1 MDYREL
7 VRSWWHD
14 GDRQHLLVK
23 TIASHSALAAMRAV
37 VCSGGAIGLAVTI
50 AVALSAETSDR
61 PAGHTIAL
69 LCVAVSA
76 WWTVRWLF
84 PPWPDKVESAVAIAV
99 TDLFLGV
106 LCLVS
111 DSYLAKGAA
120 VYLLVV
126 AGIYCVFLHS
136 AKVLAAHAA
145 WSMACVIAAA
155 IPHLAPGTMPMAVAA
170 IVVAVIVN
178 AVLLPGMQF
187 NYWLL
192 WTDLLSDGLTKLW
205 SRRGLEFHAA
215 AVIDRSGPE
224 PVYAIMIDL
233 DRFKDVNDRWGHVV
247 GDEVLRSTADCLRL
261 AAPPDAVIARIGGEE
276 FAVFGRLPGTDA
288 HTIAERMRRTI
299 ADSTVPVAV
308 TASIGAAVFAIAAA
322 RQARPRRILEDLLQR
337 ADTAM
342 YRAKQ
347 RGGDAVEMD
356 HGRIAA
362 G

>member
-37 VCSGGAIGLAVTI
+37 VCSGGAAGLVATT
-50 AVALSAETSDR
+50 AVALSTGGTERVVAWIC
-61 PAGHTIAL
+61 AIA
-69 LCVAVSA
+69 SA
-76 WWTVRWLF
+76 WWTLRWLVS
-84 PPWPDKVESAVAIAV
+84 PWPDKTESALSLAAA
-99 TDLFLGV
+99 DLTLGL

-111 DSYLAKGAA
+111 DSYLGRGAG
-120 VYLLVV
+120 VFLLFVG
-126 AGIYCVFLHS
+126 GIYGVFLHS
-136 AKVLAAHAA
+136 AKVLSAHAA
-145 WSMACVIAAA
+145 WSLTCVIAMAV
-155 IPHLAPGTMPMAVAA
+155 PHLRAGTMAVAVAA
-170 IVVAVIVN
+170 ILVGLIVN
-178 AVLLPGMQF
+178 VVLLPGMQF

-192 WTDLLSDGLTKLW
+192 WTDLLSDPLTRLW

-215 AVIDRSGPE
+215 TMIDRDGPVPVCAIVID
-224 PVYAIMIDL
+224 V
-233 DRFKDVNDRWGHVV
+233 DRFKEVNDRYGHRT

-261 AAPPDAVIARIGGEE
+261 ATPPDTVIARTGGEE
-276 FAVFGRLPGTDA
+276 FAVLGRLSTA
-288 HTIAERMRRTI
+288 EARVTAERLRRTI

-308 TASIGAAVFAIAAA
+308 TASVGAALLAAA
-322 RQARPRRILEDLLQR
+322 DARAGRPRRTLEDLLQR

-347 RGGDAVEMD
+347 RGGDAIELD
-356 HGRIAA
+356 RGRIAA